1 MTNYYDGARAKE
13 YRRAMRAPQSPVDP
27 GPTLGELLEANRQTE
42 ELPMSVCERRELHRL
57 IKDRIFGAG
66 RDVRQWGT
74 MDGEAEVMDAELV
87 DDDS

>member
-1 MTNYYDGARAKE
+1 
-13 YRRAMRAPQSPVDP
+13 
-27 GPTLGELLEANRQTE
+27 
-42 ELPMSVCERRELHRL
+42 MSVYERRELHRL